1 MDCEFSCRN
10 CLQKLLTAHVK
21 DQFIR
26 GVCNDV
32 LQTDILAKADLLK
45 SLEDIVKQA
54 EAFEIAV
61 QEQQVPQNSNINNL
75 MAARISD

>member
-1 MDCEFSCRN
+1 MDCEFSCPN
-10 CLQKLLTAHVK
+10 CRQKLLTAHVK

-26 GVCNDV
+26 GLYNDV

-45 SLEDIVKQA
+45 SLEDIAKQA

-61 QEQQVPQNSNINNL
+61 QEQQVLQNSNINNL